1 MATSKVKGL
10 DRLKRQIAS
19 LPRLQVEEVGLAL
32 DQGAENLA
40 GAIATACNDDPKLS
54 ASVGWA
60 RGEAPKNAKLKSA
73 GFTRAQAVKSKA
85 GLFRTIFAGDDNAF
99 WARWRENG
107 TAPHLLA
114 KGADSSR
121 GGLGQFLIRR
131 RGGAMHPGTRAQPFF
146 YPPIRAWKKPMKAK
160 VLKASRTAAK
170 RAAALR

>member
-32 DQGAENLA
+32 DEGSEQLS
-40 GAIATACNDDPKLS
+40 GAIAGACRDDEKLS

-73 GFTRAQAVKSKA
+73 KFTAAQAVKSKA

-107 TAPHLLA
+107 TAPHLLT
-114 KGADSSR
+114 KDADSSSNSWEQR
-121 GGLGQFLIRR
+121 RIRK
-131 RGGAMHPGTRAQPFF
+131 RGGAMHPGARAQPFF
-146 YPPIRAWKKPMKAK
+146 FPSIRAWKKPMKAR
-160 VLKASRTAAK
+160 VAKASRVAAK
-170 RAAALR
+170 RAAAVR